1 MKANKYFSIKEGAAM
16 LPERHIAA
24 IKCGIYEII
33 DTVCHH
39 VDDAMGEN
47 DSKDVDVKYLNNGIM
62 NGTSYMIV
70 QAVIRFNEFEYFDI
84 FNADY
89 VRKAVESVR
98 SETYGLTGHP
108 VGYDVQF
115 GIQGIVV
122 SAMGYFNTKVDD
134 NNNYIL

>member
-1 MKANKYFSIKEGAAM
+1 MKAIKHFSIQEGAAM
-16 LPERHIAA
+16 LPDNNINA
-24 IKCGIYEII
+24 IKCGIYEVI

-62 NGTSYMIV
+62 NDCSYMIV

-89 VRKAVESVR
+89 VRKAAESAR
-98 SETYGLTGHP
+98 SETYELTGHP

-134 NNNYIL
+134 NNQYIL